1 MIHTGIEI
9 VRAGAASLEILEK
22 LHGACFA
29 SGWDMVAFARL
40 MAMPGA
46 TGTLA
51 LTAAAA
57 ETEAEALPVGF
68 LLGREAAGE
77 AEIIS
82 FGVLPEFRGRG
93 IGGALLQEY
102 ISRMRERGVA
112 ALFLE
117 TATDNDA
124 AISLY
129 KRLGFASVGLRRGYY
144 EAAPGAAAG
153 ASDALIMRRNI

>member
-9 VRAGAASLEILEK
+9 VRAGAASLEILEH
-22 LHGACFA
+22 LHGTCFA
-29 SGWDMVAFARL
+29 VGWDMVAFARL
-40 MAMPGA
+40 LAMPGA

-51 LTAAAA
+51 LGASGEAA
-57 ETEAEALPVGF
+57 ALPVGF

-82 FGVLPEFRGRG
+82 IGVLPEFRGRG
-93 IGGALLQEY
+93 VGGALLQEY
-102 ISRMRERGVA
+102 ISRMRERAVSE
-112 ALFLE
+112 LFLE

-153 ASDALIMRRNI
+153 AADALIMRRNL

>member
-9 VRAGAASLEILEK
+9 VRAGAASLEILEY

-29 SGWDMVAFARL
+29 SGWDIVAFARL
-40 MAMPGA
+40 LAMPGA

-51 LTAAAA
+51 LTDAAQPA
-57 ETEAEALPVGF
+57 GF

-82 FGVLPEFRGRG
+82 IGVVPEFRARG

-102 ISRMRERGVA
+102 ISRMHERAVSE
-112 ALFLE
+112 LFLE
-117 TATDNDA
+117 TAMDNDA

-144 EAAPGAAAG
+144 EATPGAPAT
-153 ASDALIMRRNI
+153 DALIMRRNL